1 LLRAW
6 HEQETLYLTGDA
18 GCISI
23 RRIRRSIM
31 ARYIQ
36 FTAEDGSTFLVETD
50 EVEMPSQGGV
60 VKAGLK
66 EVLGKGVAAAQ
77 TVFEQAVENVIQHN
91 AKAFLQA
98 VRNLPA
104 QDQPVTMEVT
114 FAIRATGEVGNTAVA
129 RGTGEANYTV
139 KFTWKR

>member
-1 LLRAW
+1 
-6 HEQETLYLTGDA
+6 
-18 GCISI
+18 
-23 RRIRRSIM
+23 M